1 LLVSRRRYHLAGLAV
16 VTVLAGCGGEPEP
29 VSSDGIADGAIG
41 TPQLASGAVTAD
53 KLADGAVLTQKLAAS
68 AVVTEKL
75 ADGAVTAD
83 KIGQDV
89 RDALADAGASLRA
102 TPVGTDRLEDGAVT
116 AEKVADRAV
125 RTRTIANN
133 AVATRTIAGDAVT
146 GAKVKDGSLTGADI
160 DGTTVTGVNAA
171 RLRGQVDYVRAVS
184 VTSRTTVVNGTEF
197 KGPFSVDCPGGKRLL
212 GGGANIVI
220 PSGTRLRIA
229 LLSSGPS
236 GNGWT
241 ATAFEV
247 VNTTEA
253 WGIEVFAICATV
265 PS

>member
-1 LLVSRRRYHLAGLAV
+1 M
-16 VTVLAGCGGEPEP
+16 AGCGGESEP
-29 VSSDGIADGAIG
+29 VGGDAIADGAIS
-41 TPQLASGAVTAD
+41 TPKLANGAVTTDKLADGAVTAD
-53 KLADGAVLTQKLAAS
+53 KLADAAVIS
-68 AVVTEKL
+68 ERL

-89 RDALADAGASLRA
+89 RDALADAGASLKA

-116 AEKVADRAV
+116 TPK
-125 RTRTIANN
+125 IA
-133 AVATRTIAGDAVT
+133 AGAVT
-146 GAKVKDGSLTGADI
+146 GAKVKDGSLTGDDI
-160 DGTTVTGVNAA
+160 DGSTITGVNAA
-171 RLRGQVDYVRAVS
+171 RLRGNVDYVRAVS
-184 VTSRTTVVNGTEF
+184 VTSQTSVVNGTDF
-197 KGPFSVDCPGGKRLL
+197 KGPFSVACPGGKRLL

-220 PSGTRLRIA
+220 PGGSRLRIA

-247 VNTTEA
+247 VSTSEA
-253 WGIEVFAICATV
+253 WGIEAFAICATV